1 MTLPLKDLEELAR
14 TKTVLLKDFFQ
25 AEPPSTK
32 GEDLVELWRQIYDEE
47 VKNTVVK
54 TAQGPSDDLSNPVF
68 PYEKLQ
74 AIVGDGGHWKWPRIW
89 RRFDELER
97 RGTAFRPGDAVNFDL
112 PNSNPNITSQKIL
125 VVGGQGDSC
134 HHSFNKFCC
143 NGPNRHFH
151 FEDLKYVKFPSPKS
165 FVSC

>member
-97 RGTAFRPGDAVNFDL
+97 RGTAFRPGDAANFDL
-112 PNSNPNITSQKIL
+112 PNSNPNITSQKVL
-125 VVGGQGDSC
+125 VVGGREIHLIICSTYFVAIAQTNLFILRI
-134 HHSFNKFCC
+134 FNI
-143 NGPNRHFH
+143 
-151 FEDLKYVKFPSPKS
+151 
-165 FVSC
+165 

>member
-1 MTLPLKDLEELAR
+1 
-14 TKTVLLKDFFQ
+14 
-25 AEPPSTK
+25 
-32 GEDLVELWRQIYDEE
+32 LWRQIYDEE
-47 VKNTVVK
+47 VKSTVVK

-112 PNSNPNITSQKIL
+112 PNSNPNITSQKVL

-134 HHSFNKFCC
+134 HHFFNEFAI
-143 NGPNRHFH
+143 GQTDVFILRI
-151 FEDLKYVKFPSPKS
+151 
-165 FVSC
+165 